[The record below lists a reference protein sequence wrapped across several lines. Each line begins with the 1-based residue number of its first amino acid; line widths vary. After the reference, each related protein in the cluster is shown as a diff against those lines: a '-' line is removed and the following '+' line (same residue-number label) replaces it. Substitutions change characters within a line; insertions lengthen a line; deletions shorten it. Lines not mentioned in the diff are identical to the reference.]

1 MLRRL
6 TQRLGIFGTIFVGL
20 LAALLL
26 LQLVPYGRSHANPRP
41 SRPARFATAKDQQL
55 FATAC
60 GDCHSDE
67 TRWPWYSNVAPMSWL
82 VQHDVED
89 GRGEFNVS
97 EWDRSQPD
105 VGEVVEQVQSGGL
118 PPWQYK
124 LIHGDARLS
133 KAQRTALA
141 GALQRLYQRDPPA
154 AVGGG

>member
-1 MLRRL
+1 MLR
-6 TQRLGIFGTIFVGL
+6 TITGRLGIFGTIFVGL

-26 LQLVPYGRSHANPRP
+26 AQLVPYGHAHDNPRP
-41 SRPARFATAKDQQL
+41 TRSAQFATAKDQEL

-60 GDCHSDE
+60 GDCHSDK

-89 GRGEFNVS
+89 GRGAFNVS
-97 EWDRSQPD
+97 EWDRRQPD
-105 VGEVVEQVQSGGL
+105 AGEVVEQIEGGSM

-124 LIHGDARLS
+124 LVHGDARLS
-133 KAQRTALA
+133 KSERAALA
-141 GALQRLYQRDPPA
+141 SAMQRLYQHDPPA